1 MRSIKLVALTT
12 SLLLAIT
19 IQAQEKQGKAIGDIA
34 PGDIAP
40 ADQKWE
46 FASKEWCEY
55 AAKLGVKMLE
65 DANLGLSEYE
75 WGFSEEYTHTPQRL
89 MAGRDLAG
97 YYFMIK
103 DGKISGG
110 AGVPQEC
117 LDLPGFHVKIS
128 WGLIAHPSS
137 FLYGKEG
144 QRQRSI
150 GAKQLSRDLEA
161 AGKGSQE
168 SALLGPSVWPPK
180 ISAALSVD
188 AENGGGLHNFT
199 AKHLKHSP
207 EVMDLPQTEWGVPI
221 LTKMTDQQ
229 KEDFYKLIGR

>member
-1 MRSIKLVALTT
+1 MKSIELIALATCVVIPA
-12 SLLLAIT
+12 LAL
-19 IQAQEKQGKAIGDIA
+19 AGDGKGKSAIE

-46 FASKEWCEY
+46 FASEPWCWY
-55 AAKLGVKMLE
+55 AAKLGMKMLE
-65 DANLGLSEYE
+65 DANLDLSKYE
-75 WGFSEEYTHTPQRL
+75 WGFSEEYTHTPERL
-89 MAGRDLAG
+89 MEGRDVAG

-117 LDLPGFHVKIS
+117 RELPGFHVKIE

-144 QRQRSI
+144 RRKRSE
-150 GAKQLSRDLEA
+150 GAAQLASDLEA
-161 AGKGSQE
+161 AGKGAKE
-168 SALLGPSVWPPK
+168 KPLLKPALWPPA
-180 ISAALSVD
+180 ISAALSVN
-188 AENGGGLHNFT
+188 AESGGGLHNFT

-207 EVMDLPQTEWGVPI
+207 EVKDLPQTEWGVPV
-221 LTKMTDQQ
+221 LTRMTDGQ
-229 KEDFYKLIGR
+229 KAAFYELIGR